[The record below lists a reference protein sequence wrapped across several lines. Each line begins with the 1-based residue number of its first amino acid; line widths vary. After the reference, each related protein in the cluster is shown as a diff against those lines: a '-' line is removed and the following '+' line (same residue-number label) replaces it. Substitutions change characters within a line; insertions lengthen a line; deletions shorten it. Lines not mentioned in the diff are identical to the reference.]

1 MVCGRS
7 KNVGLP
13 IALLLHSDAR
23 NDCPGL
29 EATVT
34 LCHRHTPREELKYF
48 TKNADI
54 VVSAT
59 GKTYVVLYM

>member
-1 MVCGRS
+1 M
-7 KNVGLP
+7 GLP

-23 NDCPGL
+23 NVCSGL

-34 LCHRHTPREELKYF
+34 LCHRHTSREQLKYF

-54 VVSAT
+54 IVSAT
-59 GKTYVVLYM
+59 GKVFVYL